1 MRPEEVPD
9 PQVQR
14 ELEHLYELFENL
26 VIDIYTYLEE
36 NKPDLKE
43 FAVFASS
50 QPPSWRI
57 KRPRPMADVDFGR
70 MIATDTEFYQMF
82 SIISRYVSWHNY
94 ELLEK
99 VARRYGSSDL
109 REQMQKYR
117 EELEDFEKHTSA
129 EVLQNVIF
137 AGAQPDSVAILAI
150 LPHHQPNQLTMNN
163 VTTLKHGIEEKSGLA
178 RGAVRTHRIKKSSVE
193 IIFLVPIALA
203 PYVIVSCSCTFSSLF
218 TTEAP
223 LSGDIYE
230 RAVYTMYTEEVFRL
244 MGVSDNGMS
253 MIFIG
258 MNSSVV

>member
-1 MRPEEVPD
+1 
-9 PQVQR
+9 
-14 ELEHLYELFENL
+14 
-26 VIDIYTYLEE
+26 
-36 NKPDLKE
+36 
-43 FAVFASS
+43 
-50 QPPSWRI
+50 
-57 KRPRPMADVDFGR
+57 
-70 MIATDTEFYQMF
+70 
-82 SIISRYVSWHNY
+82 
-94 ELLEK
+94 
-99 VARRYGSSDL
+99 
-109 REQMQKYR
+109 
-117 EELEDFEKHTSA
+117 
-129 EVLQNVIF
+129 
-137 AGAQPDSVAILAI
+137 
-150 LPHHQPNQLTMNN
+150 MNN